1 MEVLDKEVYLQGL
14 MGEVTQIVAFLEQA
28 VEAREAVHEVERGLW
43 KRLLDLGH
51 TCLKLFFSFSGSGD
65 QGAELCLPEGR
76 VLQRLPERHVRPY
89 PSVFGPFE
97 LTRGGLWA

>member
-43 KRLLDLGH
+43 KRMLDLGQR
-51 TCLKLFFSFSGSGD
+51 CLELFFNFSGSGD
-65 QGAELCLPEGR
+65 QGAELCLPGR
-76 VLQRLPERHVRPY
+76 AMGDFGATDPAGQGRGAPPE
-89 PSVFGPFE
+89 SG
-97 LTRGGLWA
+97 